1 MTSVNDLTIKQVAE
15 IKARILA
22 GEYQHVLAAEF
33 DVNQGRIN
41 EIAKGKRFAFVPPAK
56 HVKKCG
62 STHKTSP

>member
-22 GEYQHVLAAEF
+22 GEFQHKLASEF
-33 DVNQGRIN
+33 ELNQGRIN

-56 HVKKCG
+56 IKGGKVAMA
-62 STHKTSP
+62 PRP